1 MSSRASVS
9 LPSLVSI
16 SHINQ
21 HCNPIEGPKDSNT
34 RPRLLEFS
42 GAAAKTSIQV
52 LNSRD
57 LLSPSPGDEK
67 SKTKVSAAWF
77 LLTAV
82 RTTCSRASHIASVI
96 LAIIC
101 SL

>member
-1 MSSRASVS
+1 MSSRVSVS

-67 SKTKVSAAWF
+67 SKTKVSAADSCENYLF
-77 LLTAV
+77 PCL
-82 RTTCSRASHIASVI
+82 SHSDSGNN
-96 LAIIC
+96 L
-101 SL
+101 